1 MCVSP
6 RYHESIGMWDRRQK
20 HIAQMGLHQTYP
32 LSPALGTRDPRDPTA
47 HGQKSQV
54 PLQLRG
60 KSAPG
65 ILLGFPAMMT
75 ELSIPWLDPHWTP
88 YLSVQWSH
96 PYAYV
101 CLHTQ
106 THVNHWQNLTLRSS
120 LIWLLFEDSTSGTRS
135 CSDQTSIFEFG
146 SHSSTQDTK
155 GGWRHMMD
163 MVKTLFLTVIKSMG
177 VTECS

>member
-32 LSPALGTRDPRDPTA
+32 LSPALGTRDPTA

-75 ELSIPWLDPHWTP
+75 ELSIPWLDPHWTI

-106 THVNHWQNLTLRSS
+106 THVNHWQKSYLKVLIDLIAVWRLHFRDEVMLWSDLNLW
-120 LIWLLFEDSTSGTRS
+120 IWESQLNPRHKGRLTSHDGH
-135 CSDQTSIFEFG
+135 G
-146 SHSSTQDTK
+146 
-155 GGWRHMMD
+155 
-163 MVKTLFLTVIKSMG
+163 
-177 VTECS
+177 